1 MISEHTLYAAVAGKK
16 GLKLE
21 DQGLGFKGLPVPPC
35 TRLASPHLGLSPCLL
50 LTRVSVTS
58 QLTVLSLPGVS
69 RPWSR
74 LTGVCEAHAAT
85 RAAGRL
91 ITPRVQV
98 PNKHI
103 LTQNLYYNYYDPKR
117 KYLIIGY
124 MDHLGKKPSARL
136 GPQAPQY

>member
-1 MISEHTLYAAVAGKK
+1 MCSSGREK
-16 GLKLE
+16 GLNLG
-21 DQGLGFKGLPVPPC
+21 DQGLGFKGGLTCASMYPPSI
-35 TRLASPHLGLSPCLL
+35 TTLGTEPLS
-50 LTRVSVTS
+50 TVSVCFLTS

-103 LTQNLYYNYYDPKR
+103 LTQNLYYTYNDPKR
-117 KYLIIGY
+117 KYLIIRY
-124 MDHLGKKPSARL
+124 MDPLGKKPSARL
-136 GPQAPQY
+136 GPQAPQH